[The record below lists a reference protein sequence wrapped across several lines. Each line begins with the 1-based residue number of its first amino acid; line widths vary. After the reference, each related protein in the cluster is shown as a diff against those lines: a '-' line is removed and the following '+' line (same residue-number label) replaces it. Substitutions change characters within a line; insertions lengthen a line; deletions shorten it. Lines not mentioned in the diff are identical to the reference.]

1 MPPHPCIN
9 LRCLGHHV
17 TGVQRYVLGLLPHLQ
32 DRLEPFR
39 PAADSQ
45 GIRGHL
51 WEQFVLPRKLRGRL
65 LWSPANTGPLSVE
78 RQVVTVHDASTLDH
92 PEWFEGKFARW
103 YRFMLPR
110 LMKKARRVIT
120 VSEFARR
127 RLLECTDLPEEKIV
141 TIHNGVEDRM
151 RPSDATTLAGYLQR
165 RGLTQ
170 PYFLCVASLEPRK
183 NLRRLFTAWEQCQ
196 PGGIELVIAGGAG
209 HVFRDQGFDQSVRGV
224 RLLGHVDDAELP
236 DLYSGAHAFVFP
248 SIYEGFG
255 LPPLE
260 AMACG
265 CPVLSS
271 QATSLP
277 EVCGEE
283 YRPDRPNDTG
293 AVLYFDPHNPQTIT
307 DGINRLLRLT
317 ENQRQAMVANGLRR
331 AQRFSWQRAAESTWQ
346 ALSDCMY

>member
-1 MPPHPCIN
+1 MPQRLCLN
-9 LRCLGHHV
+9 SRCLGHRV
-17 TGVQRYVLGLLPHLQ
+17 TGVQRYVLGLLPYLQ
-32 DRLEPFR
+32 DRLEILR
-39 PAADSQ
+39 PAANSQ

-51 WEQFVLPRKLRGRL
+51 WEQFILPHKLRGRL

-92 PEWFEGKFARW
+92 PEWFEGKFAHW

-110 LMKKARRVIT
+110 LMKKARKVIT
-120 VSEFARR
+120 VSEFSRQ
-127 RLLECTDLPEEKIV
+127 RLLAATRLPEEKIV
-141 TIHNGVEDRM
+141 AIHNGVEDRL
-151 RPSDATTLAGYLQR
+151 RPIAGPALVDYLQR
-165 RGLTQ
+165 RDLTR

-196 PGGIELVIAGGAG
+196 PEGIELVIAGGAG
-209 HVFRDQGFDQSVRGV
+209 HVFQSQGFKQVVRGV
-224 RLLGHVDDAELP
+224 RLLGHVDDDELP
-236 DLYSGAHAFVFP
+236 GLYSGARAFLFP

-277 EVCGEE
+277 EVCGAE
-283 YRPDRPNDTG
+283 YQPDRPDDEG
-293 AVLYFDPHNPQTIT
+293 AVLYFDPQDPQAIA
-307 DGINRLLRLT
+307 DGITRLLRLT
-317 ENQRQAMVANGLRR
+317 EGQRQAMIANGLQR
-331 AQRFSWQRAAESTWQ
+331 ARQFSWRRAAELTWQ
-346 ALSDCMY
+346 VLSGSV